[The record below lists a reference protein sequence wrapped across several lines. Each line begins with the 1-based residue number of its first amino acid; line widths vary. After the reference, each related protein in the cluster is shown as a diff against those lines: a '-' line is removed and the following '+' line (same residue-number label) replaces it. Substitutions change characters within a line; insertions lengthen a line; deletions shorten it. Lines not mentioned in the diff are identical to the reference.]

1 MPSPSLAR
9 KVCVKVG
16 TIDVLIQ
23 GSIDMHLHAGPDARL
38 DRRVDALQAAMQ
50 ARELGMRAIVLKSH
64 EYPTAPVAWI
74 VSKIVDHID
83 VFGSMTLDL
92 EAGGLNPVAVEAS
105 ASLGAKVIWM
115 PTLTAASEHR
125 KRGLDGGVTI
135 FDDKEQLLPVVGG
148 ILDIIKHYDIV
159 LATGHVSVQEIFA
172 LVNEAKRRGLD
183 KIVITHPMSTHF
195 GTTLDLKQQQ
205 ELANKGCY
213 IEHCFVLTLP
223 TTERLDPREIVN
235 AVKAVGADHCI
246 LSTDLGQG
254 FNLPPAE
261 GMRMAI
267 ATLLRAG
274 LSKEEVE
281 AMAKTN
287 PAKLLGLG

>member
-1 MPSPSLAR
+1 M
-9 KVCVKVG
+9 G
-16 TIDVLIQ
+16 TIDDLVQ

-64 EYPTAPVAWI
+64 EYPTAPVARI
-74 VSKIVDHID
+74 VSKMVDHIH
-83 VFGSMTLDL
+83 VFGSVTLDL
-92 EAGGLNPVAVEAS
+92 EIGGLNPLAVEAS
-105 ASLGAKVIWM
+105 AGLGAKIVWM
-115 PTLTAASEHR
+115 PTLTSAHER
-125 KRGLDGGVTI
+125 QKRGLQGGI
-135 FDDKEQLLPVVGG
+135 SILGDSGQLLPSVGE
-148 ILDIIKHYDIV
+148 ILDIIKSHDMV
-159 LATGHVSVQEIFA
+159 LATGHVSVKESFA
-172 LVNEAKRRGLD
+172 LVDEARRRGLD

-205 ELANKGCY
+205 ELAGKGCY

-235 AVKAVGADHCI
+235 AVKAVGAEHCI

-274 LSKEEVE
+274 LGKEEVE
-281 AMAKTN
+281 LIAKTN